1 MNADPAV
8 QLRLLD
14 LQAADTALTQLAHR
28 RRSLPQLAALAERR
42 QRLDALG
49 HQVVEV
55 RTSASD
61 IEAAQRKLEN
71 EVDLVRTRAER
82 DNQRLL
88 GGGLPGKELERI
100 QHEIESLA
108 RRQATLEDDLLE
120 IMESAETT
128 DSRLGELTAQLEALR
143 GEVQTLTGERDAAFA
158 EIDAAAAARETERSG
173 VAAEID
179 PDLLAVYEK
188 ARAHG
193 GTGAALLR
201 QRRCEGCH
209 MELSGSELSA
219 VRAASPD
226 TVVRCEN
233 CRCVLVRTAESGL

>member
-14 LQAADTALTQLAHR
+14 LQAADTALSQLAHR

-49 HQVVEV
+49 HEVVEV

-61 IEAAQRKLEN
+61 IESAQRKLEN
-71 EVDLVRTRAER
+71 EVDLVRTRADR
-82 DNQRLL
+82 DNQRMIA
-88 GGGLPGKELERI
+88 GGLPSKELERI

-108 RRQATLEDDLLE
+108 RRQSTLEDDLLE
-120 IMESAETT
+120 IMENAESTGAQVSA
-128 DSRLGELTAQLEALR
+128 LTAQLDALR
-143 GEVQTLTGERDAAFA
+143 EEVATLTAERDAAFA
-158 EIDAAAAARETERSG
+158 EIDAAATERTAERSAL
-173 VAAEID
+173 AAEIA
-179 PDLLAVYEK
+179 PDLLGLYEK
-188 ARAHG
+188 ALAHG

-219 VRAASPD
+219 VRSAAPD
-226 TVVRCEN
+226 AVVRCEN